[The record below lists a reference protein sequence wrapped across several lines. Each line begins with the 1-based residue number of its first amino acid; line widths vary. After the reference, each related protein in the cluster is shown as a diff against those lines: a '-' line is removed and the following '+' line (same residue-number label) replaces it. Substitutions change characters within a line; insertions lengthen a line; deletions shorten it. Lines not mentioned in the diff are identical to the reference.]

1 MSEPILTEQNL
12 LDAIN
17 YMRNAEHRNQQ
28 EAWVANNQELI
39 GEVFYGIRVTDSML
53 LKAKR
58 KIKQLKLK

>member
-17 YMRNAEHRNQQ
+17 YMRSAEHRKQQ
-28 EAWVANNQELI
+28 EEFVENNQELI